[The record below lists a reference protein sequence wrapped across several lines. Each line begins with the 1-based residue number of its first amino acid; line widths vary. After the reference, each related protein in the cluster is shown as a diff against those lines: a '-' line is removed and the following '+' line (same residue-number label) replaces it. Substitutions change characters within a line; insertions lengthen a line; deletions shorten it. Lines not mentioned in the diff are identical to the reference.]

1 LASSILL
8 IIISYRQA
16 PHSRSARLI
25 LERQLTSGLDTELA
39 AAYFLNLEQLGLA
52 LPPGTLA
59 TFMDNTL
66 KRALRTAVE
75 MNQFAA
81 FRPLLDAL
89 KSALRSKVQINF
101 YLVKAVLGIQIR
113 IRSIR
118 MSLGLQDPDQLVRGP
133 DLDPAYVPVYR

>member
-1 LASSILL
+1 M
-8 IIISYRQA
+8 
-16 PHSRSARLI
+16 
-25 LERQLTSGLDTELA
+25 
-39 AAYFLNLEQLGLA
+39 NLEQLGLA

-81 FRPLLDAL
+81 FRPLLYAL

-101 YLVKAVLGIQIR
+101 DLFKA
-113 IRSIR
+113 
-118 MSLGLQDPDQLVRGP
+118 DPDPQYPYVFGP
-133 DLDPAYVPVYR
+133 P

>member
-1 LASSILL
+1 
-8 IIISYRQA
+8 
-16 PHSRSARLI
+16 
-25 LERQLTSGLDTELA
+25 
-39 AAYFLNLEQLGLA
+39 LNLEQLGLA

-89 KSALRSKVQINF
+89 KSALRSKVQINVDLF
-101 YLVKAVLGIQIR
+101 KTVLWIR
-113 IRSIR
+113 IR
-118 MSLGLQDPDQLVRGP
+118 MFLVLQDPDPLVRGP
-133 DLDPAYVPVYR
+133 DLDPDPSFFSFSC